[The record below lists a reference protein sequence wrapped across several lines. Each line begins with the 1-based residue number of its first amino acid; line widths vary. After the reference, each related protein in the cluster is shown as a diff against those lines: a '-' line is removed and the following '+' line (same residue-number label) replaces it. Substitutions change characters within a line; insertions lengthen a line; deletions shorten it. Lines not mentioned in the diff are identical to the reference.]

1 MMKEDMRTSWREAA
15 LCAYDVYGS
24 YVCWK
29 GETFDCP
36 ECGEPLYRDDWK
48 DHDFSECPVCGFRFF
63 EEAEE

>member
-15 LCAYDVYGS
+15 MCAYDVYGS

-36 ECGEPLYRDDWK
+36 ECGEPLY
-48 DHDFSECPVCGFRFF
+48 
-63 EEAEE
+63 